1 MLVESRTFLQEAYDR
16 LPVMIVSAVDLEE
29 IAKASED
36 RFYTIRRRVKSSDF
50 DEGLVVSV
58 LDPS

>member
-1 MLVESRTFLQEAYDR
+1 
-16 LPVMIVSAVDLEE
+16 MIVSAVDPEE
-29 IAKASED
+29 VAKASED
-36 RFYTIRRRVKSSDF
+36 LFYTVRRRVKSSDF

>member
-1 MLVESRTFLQEAYDR
+1 
-16 LPVMIVSAVDLEE
+16 MIVSAIDPEE
-29 IAKASED
+29 VAKASED
-36 RFYTIRRRVKSSDF
+36 RVYTLGRLVKSSDF

>member
-1 MLVESRTFLQEAYDR
+1 
-16 LPVMIVSAVDLEE
+16 MIVSAIDPEE
-29 IAKASED
+29 VAKASED
-36 RFYTIRRRVKSSDF
+36 LFYTVRRRVKSSDF